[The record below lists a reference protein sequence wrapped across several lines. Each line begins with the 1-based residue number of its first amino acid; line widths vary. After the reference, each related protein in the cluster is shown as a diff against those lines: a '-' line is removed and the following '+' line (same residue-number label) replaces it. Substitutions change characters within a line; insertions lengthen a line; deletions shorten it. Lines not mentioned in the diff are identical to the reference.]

1 MMAVELCGAPPAFAH
16 PYTNE
21 EQDHAHGL
29 NDETT
34 QSFWAI
40 CPWERP

>member
-34 QSFWAI
+34 KSFWAI